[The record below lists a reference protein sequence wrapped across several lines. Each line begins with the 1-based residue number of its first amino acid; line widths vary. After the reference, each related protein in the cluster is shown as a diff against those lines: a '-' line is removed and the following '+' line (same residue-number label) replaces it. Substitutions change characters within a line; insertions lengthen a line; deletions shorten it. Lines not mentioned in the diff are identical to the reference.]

1 MNLSNLA
8 AVLAELEPLAC
19 VPAPATRLRC
29 DLIETEELPV
39 NPEAIEALIT
49 MPLRAHA
56 RRRKRRRLTPFRD
69 NYSGDFRPF
78 RIY

>member
-1 MNLSNLA
+1 
-8 AVLAELEPLAC
+8 
-19 VPAPATRLRC
+19 
-29 DLIETEELPV
+29 LIETEELPV